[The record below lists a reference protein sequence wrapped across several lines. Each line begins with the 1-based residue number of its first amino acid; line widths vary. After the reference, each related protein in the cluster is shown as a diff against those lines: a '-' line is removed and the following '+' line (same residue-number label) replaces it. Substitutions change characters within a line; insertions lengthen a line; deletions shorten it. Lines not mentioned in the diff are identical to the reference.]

1 MTRTAVITGLGAT
14 TPIGGDVPTFWSHA
28 LQGVSGAR
36 TMEHD
41 WVEKYE
47 LPVTFAAELAVPTSE
62 VLSKVC
68 LLYTSPSP
76 RDQRG
81 SRMPSSA

>member
-1 MTRTAVITGLGAT
+1 MTRTAVITGLGAP

-47 LPVTFAAELAVPTSE
+47 LPRHAGRRAASLPAQHPWCTMA
-62 VLSKVC
+62 
-68 LLYTSPSP
+68 P
-76 RDQRG
+76 G
-81 SRMPSSA
+81 STGAATWS